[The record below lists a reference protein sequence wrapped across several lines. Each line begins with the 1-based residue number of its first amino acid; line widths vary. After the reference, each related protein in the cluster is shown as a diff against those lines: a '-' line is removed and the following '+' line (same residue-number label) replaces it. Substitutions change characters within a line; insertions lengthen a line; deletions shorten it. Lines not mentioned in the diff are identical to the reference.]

1 MLDNQ
6 DQQRQDA
13 LAREERQE
21 LREER
26 LREEACVREQEA
38 RARAERQE
46 RREECLREEAHSRE
60 ERQLQD
66 ARADK
71 ERMERQ
77 AYAAAAALQQAATLN
92 LELAK
97 LAFLNPSEPK
107 PPGRTPETPAK
118 ASSPHRSERDGER
131 SQAESPPPSSKG
143 PHFPASPAQA
153 VCNRTGPYD
162 ALPLHPPGSIV
173 PLFTQDCRENYREMR
188 MSLEYLLGKPQAH
201 HSEKQKWLTLSLHC
215 KLPMAKRICTAHAK
229 SLTPYTDSISEMD
242 HRWGSY
248 MGRRESGN
256 CTQALQWN
264 ASSGS
269 YLDPEKRGSAG
280 TTPSFIPMS
289 PLPA

>member
-26 LREEACVREQEA
+26 LREEARVREQEA
-38 RARAERQE
+38 RAREERQE
-46 RREECLREEAHSRE
+46 RREERLREEARSRE

-77 AYAAAAALQQAATLN
+77 AYAAAAALQQAATPN
-92 LELAK
+92 LDLAK

-143 PHFPASPAQA
+143 PISPPRQHRQCATA
-153 VCNRTGPYD
+153 RDPMTCSLST
-162 ALPLHPPGSIV
+162 PLG
-173 PLFTQDCRENYREMR
+173 
-188 MSLEYLLGKPQAH
+188 
-201 HSEKQKWLTLSLHC
+201 
-215 KLPMAKRICTAHAK
+215 
-229 SLTPYTDSISEMD
+229 
-242 HRWGSY
+242 
-248 MGRRESGN
+248 
-256 CTQALQWN
+256 
-264 ASSGS
+264 
-269 YLDPEKRGSAG
+269 
-280 TTPSFIPMS
+280 PSFHS
-289 PLPA
+289 LPRTAGRTTGR